1 MQIPT
6 LIAAIVGFALVA
18 GYAGLA
24 WLRRGRDPAVRD
36 DESILLAAPPPGMTA
51 ATATIVA
58 GGPTR
63 LAFLAALLD
72 LASRDEIAFQQ
83 EGGAG
88 RPAGVGI
95 AVRGGET
102 DDARVIL
109 NRRQPI
115 GGGEAWLLMQ
125 LRTAAAEAA
134 GGVPGDINLADRIG
148 DSLAGLV
155 RAGAFSLGDTDG
167 AEARS
172 ARRTG
177 LTTAPAPDLT
187 AAADDLLAR
196 MDGGTIPADERAAAA
211 AAAGELMRTLSDPDE
226 IARDPDRY
234 LRQLETATGRP
245 YTEEDRAQLS
255 QAVARYQARHA
266 TAAEPEYIPA
276 ERARMLRA
284 PLLFGPLVEAY
295 AARHGWVVGLPVWQ
309 RLKWRIIAGVEVV
322 AAPFALL
329 VAGSLAVAFELD
341 SGIALGFT
349 AGWLAGAG
357 ATFLMAPAMTARTP
371 AGARVMAQLAAYRRT
386 LKLTFGQART
396 MDEAVASN
404 RLAWLE
410 TPDQA
415 LVWGVAL
422 GLRSD
427 VEAVLARTSDLLRQG
442 QASAAAFVP
451 AWYSSEPAGDDAGA
465 AGPGG
470 TPPAS
475 VAEAGPMFSA
485 IQAIGSSAGF
495 GRGLRPGAKPSR

>member
-1 MQIPT
+1 MQLLT
-6 LIAAIVGFALVA
+6 LTAAILGFAVVA
-18 GYAGLA
+18 GYAGQA
-24 WLRRGRDPAVRD
+24 WLRRGRDPSVRD

-95 AVRGGET
+95 AIHGGET

-125 LRTAAAEAA
+125 LRTAAMHEA
-134 GGVPGDINLADRIG
+134 GEVPGGTNLSDRVG
-148 DSLAGLV
+148 ESLMGLI
-155 RAGAFSLGDTDG
+155 RAGAFALGDTDS

-172 ARRTG
+172 ARRAG
-177 LTTAPAPDLT
+177 LASAPAPDLT
-187 AAADDLLAR
+187 PAASELLAR
-196 MDGGTIPADERAAAA
+196 LDDASPPDLRAGAAT
-211 AAAGELMRTLSDPDE
+211 AAGELMRTLSDPQV
-226 IARDPDRY
+226 IARDPDGY
-234 LRQLETATGRP
+234 MRQLEAVTGKP
-245 YTEEDRAQLS
+245 LTEPDRAHIRQL
-255 QAVARYQARHA
+255 
-266 TAAEPEYIPA
+266 AANLKVRAAASAGPGYIPA

-329 VAGSLAVAFELD
+329 VAGSLAAAFELD

-357 ATFLMAPAMTARTP
+357 ATLLMAPAMTARTP

-386 LKLTFGQART
+386 LKMTFGQART

-404 RLAWLE
+404 RLAWIE

-427 VEAVLARTSDLLRQG
+427 VEAVLARTSDLFQQG

-451 AWYSSEPAGDDAGA
+451 AWYSSASAGDTAGA
-465 AGPGG
+465 AGTGG

-495 GRGLRPGAKPSR
+495 R